1 MEAMTEVGARKL
13 PAKASEDIAV
23 DNDAPTGFGKASLP
37 ENCMEYM
44 VFLIDNQL
52 NARQVLSRLES
63 VKKAALQLAA
73 GLTKDYIWQ
82 RESFSL
88 EVKSRAGLLFLHG
101 ITDHGDSVEDEWLI
115 VYMLRELSKSSK
127 EIWIRVLD
135 SDGEFL
141 LVEAA
146 NVAPK
151 WLNPE
156 MDSNRVWINDNRLL
170 LVPLSEKDKSDPAST
185 KSIAL
190 SDAVS
195 FIASTPDALVHSTF
209 VESEA
214 FYRLEKYPGHIADA
228 IHCSLVTIP
237 RKLAYLLHDRPKAIA
252 PAVEAFYLRD
262 VLSLT
267 PIFTAASPTDLEFPP
282 ADLVTVSVRFTKVL
296 FAQLKSQR
304 FSPPPAWETLI
315 GKPPSNIDEAAAP
328 PYSAQARLEMGM
340 KVTTG
345 FELMAAGADQSRSR
359 VAREVGIILEDLR
372 EDGGADLPTDEAIRG
387 WDGVDRDDDEAWL
400 DINFEDFD
408 RELQGAG
415 GKKAGTRGKDT
426 ADGAAPS
433 SGFGNSAAEADLR
446 KMVSRFEAF
455 LNDDDAGIDGAEV
468 DDMDMNND
476 DEDDD
481 SDSDISDDEDKAVS
495 FDEEEFHRMMREM
508 MGLPATASS
517 TQDKTAAATA
527 TSHKKAAH
535 ASASDGDGDEETE
548 AIRQLAAQ
556 MEAELNEHGALK
568 LDSKSGKKQGALE
581 GKGAGQEGSSSS
593 AGAQAGEDSDD
604 GSDDE
609 VDIDYNLAKNLLESF
624 KGQVGVAG
632 PAGNILSMLGMS
644 LPRDEDDSD
653 DDENEVNNARNA
665 TKAV

>member
-1 MEAMTEVGARKL
+1 MEAITKVGARKL
-13 PAKASEDIAV
+13 PAKANEDAAV
-23 DNDAPTGFGKASLP
+23 DDDVPTGFGKASLP
-37 ENCMEYM
+37 ENCVEYM

-52 NARQVLSRLES
+52 NARQILSRLES

-73 GLTKDYIWQ
+73 ELTKDYIWQ
-82 RESFSL
+82 RGSFSL

-127 EIWIRVLD
+127 DIWIRVFD

-156 MDSNRVWINDNRLL
+156 MDSNRVWINDGRLL
-170 LVPLSEKDKSDPAST
+170 LVPLSDKDKSDPAST

-195 FIASTPDALVHSTF
+195 FITSTPDALVHSTF

-228 IHCSLVTIP
+228 IHCSQVTIP
-237 RKLAYLLHDRPKAIA
+237 RKLAYVLHDRPKAIA

-262 VLSLT
+262 LVSLT
-267 PIFTAASPTDLEFPP
+267 NIVSAASPDDLEFPP

-304 FSPPPAWETLI
+304 FSPPPAWEALV
-315 GKPPSNIDEAAAP
+315 GKLPSHIDEAAAP
-328 PYSAQARLEMGM
+328 PHSPQARIEMGM
-340 KVTTG
+340 KLTTG
-345 FELMAAGADQSRSR
+345 FELMAAAADQSRSR

-372 EDGGADLPTDEAIRG
+372 EDGGAGLPTDGEIRG
-387 WDGVDRDDDEAWL
+387 WDDVDRDDDEAWL

-415 GKKAGTRGKDT
+415 GKKAETRGND
-426 ADGAAPS
+426 AGDGAASS
-433 SGFGNSAAEADLR
+433 SGFGSSAAQADLR

-455 LNDDDAGIDGAEV
+455 LNDDEAGIDGAEV
-468 DDMDMNND
+468 DDMDMD
-476 DEDDD
+476 DDDDDDD
-481 SDSDISDDEDKAVS
+481 SDLSDDEDKAVS

-517 TQDKTAAATA
+517 TQNKTATAAAGA
-527 TSHKKAAH
+527 AHKKAAH
-535 ASASDGDGDEETE
+535 TSASDDDGEEETE
-548 AIRQLAAQ
+548 AIKQLAAQ
-556 MEAELNEHGALK
+556 MEAELNEHGVLR
-568 LDSKSGKKQGALE
+568 LDSTPGKKQGALE
-581 GKGAGQEGSSSS
+581 GKGAGQKGSSSR
-593 AGAQAGEDSDD
+593 ADAQAGEDSDD

-624 KGQVGVAG
+624 KGQAGVAG

-644 LPRDEDDSD
+644 LPRDEDDND
-653 DDENEVNNARNA
+653 DDEGDDGE
-665 TKAV
+665 KSL